1 MGLALATAP
10 RVLLLDEPLAGLAAA
25 ERERV
30 AALIKRIAA
39 DIPVLL
45 VEHDID
51 RVFALADRVTVMNEG
66 RVLLDG
72 TAEDARQSSKLR
84 EVYIGSGTAALA
96 AQPRG
101 HRERPAAELLQVE
114 RLNTFYGK
122 SHVITDASLSVREGE
137 IVALL
142 GRNGAGKSTF
152 LKSIIGIADARGEL
166 TLGSEALAGRS
177 AAAIARLGVGY
188 VPQGRALF
196 AGMSV
201 RHNLELGRLKRGRP
215 GSGAWSDAKIVEFFP
230 RLKSRLDTPRSS
242 SPAASSNWWRS
253 RALYRGM
260 CACCSSTNRSR
271 ASRPRSSRS
280 FSKHSTSCARRSRW

>member
-1 MGLALATAP
+1 M
-10 RVLLLDEPLAGLAAA
+10 
-25 ERERV
+25 
-30 AALIKRIAA
+30 IKRIAA